1 MNYMIAFIP
10 ARYWRFRGLIRPVI
24 LTVLVALSLSVAEA
38 GATVT
43 PRSLLEIEAPGA
55 TAMSPAGDRV
65 LVKTRQGDVDDNR
78 YRERYYLL
86 DADGS
91 RAPVRL
97 NLPENANDVRWAP
110 DGETLVFLAPDGE
123 KGRQLWRVTPEQG
136 EQERL
141 TAHSRGIADYALAP
155 TTGAI
160 AYTARPGPAGNE
172 NKDEGGRR
180 GVVIDAEWFRAFNIN
195 QGRLEIPSR
204 PRMELYVQRPGADAP
219 RPVMTGGAFSAQS
232 LRWSPDGKRLAVTS
246 QPETTLRPLKSDLFV
261 YDMETDRISLLEKG
275 ARGGDGGHEGA
286 VAITRPEWGP
296 AGRRLAFLREDH
308 SRRWQS
314 RRDLMVHD
322 FRSGSTR
329 ELVSAEDVELSA
341 PRLHWHRDR
350 YMHLELTRRAR
361 RGLFTLDTETGR
373 LETVRFT
380 NRYAAGFSF
389 SADGERMA
397 WVEQAVDMP
406 PEVVTADTEA
416 GSAKRISAFN
426 EDLAREW
433 LPNAEPVS
441 WESRDGTKVDGWWIA
456 PRDSSGK
463 RPVPTI
469 VLVSGGPGVT
479 VTNRFRLNPGWFYPV
494 QVFAGRGYGVLVP
507 NYRGKSSFGQDFR
520 DPEALDG
527 EPVED
532 IITGIDALVEA
543 GRIDPDR
550 LGIAGY
556 SHGSWLAP
564 VTVAESPRF
573 AAASLAEGWGNELSL
588 YGQMPGWL
596 NRNIHDYY
604 MGTNPYADP
613 EPYLERSPIFRES
626 FTATTPTLLEFG
638 EHSGA
643 YQGLEFASAL
653 SRQGTDHE
661 LVIYPEAGHSLR
673 EPQLELDSMERNLE
687 WFERYLGEG

>member
-1 MNYMIAFIP
+1 MNSMIAFIP
-10 ARYWRFRGLIRPVI
+10 GRTRRHRGLMRPVV
-24 LTVLVALSLSVAEA
+24 LAVLVVLSLPVAEA

-43 PRSLLEIEAPGA
+43 PRSLLEIEAPEA
-55 TAMSPAGDRV
+55 AAISPAGDRV
-65 LVKTRQGDVDDNR
+65 LVRTRQGDVDDNR
-78 YRERYYLL
+78 YRERHYLL
-86 DADGS
+86 DTDGS
-91 RAPVRL
+91 GAPERL
-97 NLPENANDVRWAP
+97 NLPDNANDVRWAP
-110 DGETLVFLAPDGE
+110 DGEALVFLAPDGK
-123 KGRQLWRVTPEQG
+123 KGRQLWRMNPEQG
-136 EQERL
+136 GQERL
-141 TAHSRGIADYALAP
+141 TAHPTGIADYALAP
-155 TTGAI
+155 ETGAI
-160 AYTARPGPAGNE
+160 AYTARPKPTAGDSQD
-172 NKDEGGRR
+172 KSRRR
-180 GVVIDAEWFRAFNIN
+180 GVVIDVEWFPAFNIN
-195 QGRLEIPSR
+195 QDRLEIPSR
-204 PRMELYVQRPGADAP
+204 PRMELYVQRPGSDTS
-219 RPVMTGGAFSAQS
+219 RPVTTENAFSAQS

-246 QPETTLRPLKSDLFV
+246 KSGTTLHSLKSDLFI
-261 YDMETDRISLLEKG
+261 YDMETDRISLLEEG
-275 ARGGDGGHEGA
+275 ARGPGGGHEGA

-350 YMHLELTRRAR
+350 HMHLELTRRAR
-361 RGLFTLDTETGR
+361 RGLFTLDTETGG
-373 LETVRFT
+373 LEAVRIKS
-380 NRYAAGFSF
+380 RHAAGFSF

-406 PEVVTADTEA
+406 PEVVTAAREA
-416 GSAKRISAFN
+416 GSAERISAFN

-433 LPNAEPVS
+433 LPDAEPVS
-441 WESRDGTKVDGWWIA
+441 WQSRDGTRVEGWWLA
-456 PRDSSGK
+456 PRDSSGE

-494 QVFAGRGYGVLVP
+494 QVFAARGYGVLVP

-532 IITGIDALVEA
+532 IITGIDALVED

-613 EPYLERSPIFRES
+613 EPYLERSPIFREA
-626 FTATTPTLLEFG
+626 FTASTPTLLEFG

-687 WFERYLGEG
+687 WFERYLDGS